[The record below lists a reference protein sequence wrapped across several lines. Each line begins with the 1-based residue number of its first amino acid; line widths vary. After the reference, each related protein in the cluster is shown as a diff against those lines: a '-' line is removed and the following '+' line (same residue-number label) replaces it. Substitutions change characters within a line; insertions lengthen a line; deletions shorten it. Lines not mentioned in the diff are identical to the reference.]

1 MRALMMPIV
10 MITAAVAVPAAAA
23 PVAAPAAKPSRVS
36 AETAIREAMMAS
48 AAGWNTGDLT
58 RFMAVY
64 ADDAIFVT
72 PKGLLRGKAAI
83 SAKYQPSFSGVG
95 NVRGSLSFA
104 FLEMRGI
111 DPRHAMLFARWTLSG
126 ASTTESGM
134 TTLVFE
140 RHGGAWQIIA
150 DHSS

>member
-1 MRALMMPIV
+1 MRHVMLPIALM
-10 MITAAVAVPAAAA
+10 TAAVPVAGPAAG
-23 PVAAPAAKPSRVS
+23 PVAAATARVP
-36 AETAIREAMMAS
+36 AETAIRQAMEAS
-48 AAGWNTGDLT
+48 VVGWNAGDLA

-64 ADDAIFVT
+64 ADDAVFVT

-83 SAKYQPSFSGVG
+83 SAKYGPSFRSTG
-95 NVRGSLSFA
+95 NARGTLSFA

-111 DPRHAMLFARWTLSG
+111 DPSHAMLFARWTLTG
-126 ASTTESGM
+126 PSTAESGM

-140 RHGGAWQIIA
+140 RRGTAWQIIA

>member
-1 MRALMMPIV
+1 MRALIV
-10 MITAAVAVPAAAA
+10 PFALMAT
-23 PVAAPAAKPSRVS
+23 AAPAAPTQVP
-36 AETAIREAMMAS
+36 AETAIRQMMAAS
-48 AAGWNTGDLT
+48 AAGWNAGDLA

-64 ADDAIFVT
+64 ADDAVFVT

-83 SAKYQPSFSGVG
+83 AAKYRPSFRGVD
-95 NVRGSLSFA
+95 NARGALSFA

-111 DPRHAMLFARWTLSG
+111 DPRHAMLFARWTLTG
-126 ASTTESGM
+126 PSTTESGM

-140 RHGGAWQIIA
+140 RRGTAWQIIA